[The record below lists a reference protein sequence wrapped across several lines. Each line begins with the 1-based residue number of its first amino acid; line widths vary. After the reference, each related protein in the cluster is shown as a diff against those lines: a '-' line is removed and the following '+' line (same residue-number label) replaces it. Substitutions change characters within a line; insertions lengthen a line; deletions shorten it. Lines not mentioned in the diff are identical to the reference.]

1 MFTNPER
8 GVYEENRELKIKNI
22 ELSADNEMMKHR
34 IKAQQ
39 EIIDRLTEWLE
50 LFNGPMESV
59 VIQRK
64 LEKPV
69 QLPFGR
75 EIYEFQMVE
84 PYMRDERPSPNVTE
98 IKRLKITYE

>member
-39 EIIDRLTEWLE
+39 EVIDRLTEWLE
-50 LFNGPMESV
+50 LFNGPMESA

-84 PYMRDERPSPNVTE
+84 PYMRDERPNPNVTE
-98 IKRLKITYE
+98 INRLKITYE

>member
-39 EIIDRLTEWLE
+39 EVIDRLTEWLE

-84 PYMRDERPSPNVTE
+84 PYMRDERPNPNVTE
-98 IKRLKITYE
+98 INRLKITYE